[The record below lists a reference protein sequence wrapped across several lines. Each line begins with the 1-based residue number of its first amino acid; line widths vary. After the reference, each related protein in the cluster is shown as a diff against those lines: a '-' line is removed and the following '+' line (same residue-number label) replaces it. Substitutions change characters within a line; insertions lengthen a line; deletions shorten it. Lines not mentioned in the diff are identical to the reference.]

1 MDRLCCMLWL
11 LLTWVSIISVLSIA
25 RRLKPTSRKL
35 PPGPTKYPLIGNLF
49 DLGNKPHKSLAK
61 LAKVHGPIMSL
72 KLGQVTTIVMSSE
85 SMAKQVLQ
93 IHDKS
98 FCDRTIPDS
107 LLAHQ
112 HHEFG
117 MPWLPASTEW
127 RNLRK
132 ICNSYIFS
140 SKKVETDQD
149 LRRKKVQ
156 ELVAYVEESCSGG
169 RAINIG
175 QAAFT
180 TSLNMLS
187 RTIFSVDLADPTSDT
202 GQKFKELVWDIMV
215 DMGKPNLADHFP
227 LLKKID
233 PLGMRRRMAT
243 NFGKMFELFDRM
255 IDQRLKLRDGHNE
268 DVLDILLNI
277 TQEID
282 RNCIKHLFL
291 DLFVAGTDTTSS
303 TLEWA
308 MAELLLNPEALS
320 KAQLELEQT
329 IGKRNQVEESAI
341 THLPYLQAIIKETL
355 RLHPPTPLLLPRKAS
370 ADIELSGFTVP
381 KDAKVLVNVWA
392 IGRDATAWD
401 NPNSF
406 IPERFLGSDLDFKGH
421 HFELI
426 PFGGGRRICPA
437 VLMAIKMLH
446 LMLASLIHSFD
457 WKLDEEKMDME
468 DKFGITLQKAQPLCA
483 IPIARRFN

>member
-11 LLTWVSIISVLSIA
+11 LLTWGSIISVLSIA
-25 RRLKPTSRKL
+25 RRLKTTSRKL

-233 PLGMRRRMAT
+233 PLGIRRRMAT

-268 DVLDILLNI
+268 DMLDILLNI

-308 MAELLLNPEALS
+308 MAELLLNPEGLS